1 MFQTEGPLHPS
12 SPLFVGRAA
21 EIQKL
26 LDWVERADCV
36 GAVSGARQTG
46 KTSLLLQLQQRSQNK
61 YGFVFIDLEAI
72 YRADTKLCYSFIC
85 REVREQLSTYLH
97 SYHSIEQV
105 CDSSSFLRFITEI
118 ANDMSIMRVAIVLD
132 EIGALPNDTS
142 LVLAHT
148 IRSILTSRHV
158 HKEYERFEFIL
169 SGSTDMKRFTT
180 DKVSPL
186 RNVID
191 CVYVS
196 DLSDDEADLVLRRG
210 FDFHQLAVPEGVRR
224 RIVEWTNGHPYLT
237 QLTGKYLVEYYQA
250 TGAVPDEHVVQQAVD
265 DILEQE
271 DRNLPHVRRLLD
283 NGAPQLWSYT
293 KRIMAGKPPVRFS
306 RSNDHLADLELC
318 GVIRV
323 FDGHCLIRNRVYERA
338 LQTWMGERKQHDD
351 EPQSA
356 IRKLVWHLGRPIR
369 SLSSSQKSVLFVIVI
384 TLIVDTLI
392 NWTEA
397 PGWLRGRPWLW
408 GTALGL
414 AVLVSIAISLIQA
427 RGPKPDPTKTQNQD
441 RDNDPVVEQAEH

>member
-12 SPLFVGRAA
+12 SPLFVGRTA
-21 EIQKL
+21 EIEKL
-26 LDWVERADCV
+26 AGWIDRADCV

-72 YRADTKLCYSFIC
+72 YSADAKLCYNYIC
-85 REVREQLSTYLH
+85 REIKEQLSAYFH
-97 SYHSIEQV
+97 KYHSVENI
-105 CDSSSFLRFITEI
+105 CDSSSFLRFLTEI
-118 ANDMSIMRVAIVLD
+118 ANDMSMMRVAIVLD
-132 EIGALPNDTS
+132 EIGALPNETS
-142 LVLAHT
+142 LGLAHT
-148 IRSILTSRHV
+148 IRSIITSRHV
-158 HKEYERFEFIL
+158 HKEYARFEFIL

-191 CVYVS
+191 CVYIS

-210 FDFHQLAVPEGVRR
+210 FDFHKLAVSEGVRR

-237 QLTGKYLVEYYQA
+237 QLTGKYLVEYYLA
-250 TGAVPDEHVVQQAVD
+250 TGVVPDEHVVQQTVD

-271 DRNLPHVRRLLD
+271 DKNLPHVRRLLD

-293 KRIMAGKPPVRFS
+293 ARIMAGRAPVRFS
-306 RSNDHLADLELC
+306 RSNDYLADLELC

-323 FDGHCLIRNRVYERA
+323 SDGHCLIRNGIYERA
-338 LQTWMGERKQHDD
+338 LQTWMGERKHRPD

-356 IRKLVWHLGRPIR
+356 FRKLVWQLGRPIQ
-369 SLSSSQKSVLFVIVI
+369 SLSSSQKLVLLVIVF
-384 TLIVDTLI
+384 TLIIDTLI
-392 NWTEA
+392 NWTE
-397 PGWLRGRPWLW
+397 PPPWLKARPQIW
-408 GTALGL
+408 GAILSV
-414 AVLVSIAISLIQA
+414 AVLAFIAISIIQA
-427 RGPKPDPTKTQNQD
+427 RRPKSDATKAQNQD
-441 RDNDPVVEQAEH
+441 GDDDPATE

>member
-46 KTSLLLQLQQRSQNK
+46 KTSLLLQLQQCVQNK
-61 YGFVFIDLEAI
+61 YGFVFIDLAAI
-72 YRADTKLCYSFIC
+72 HKATVSECYAFIC
-85 REVREQLSTYLH
+85 SEMLLQLSHYL
-97 SYHSIEQV
+97 
-105 CDSSSFLRFITEI
+105 SSGSQPDHASDGASFLKFLRELSQEMTAI
-118 ANDMSIMRVAIVLD
+118 RVAVVLD
-132 EIGALPNDTS
+132 EIGALPREAS
-142 LVLAHT
+142 LMLAHT
-148 IRSILTSRHV
+148 LRSVLSSRHV
-158 HKEYERFEFIL
+158 HTEYAHFVFIL
-169 SGSTDMKRFTT
+169 SGSSDMRRFTT

-191 CVYVS
+191 CVYVP
-196 DLSDDEADLVLRRG
+196 DLSADEADQVLSRG
-210 FDFHQLAVPEGVRR
+210 FESSNLDIPADLRQCIFD
-224 RIVEWTNGHPYLT
+224 WTNGHPYLT
-237 QLTGKYLVEYYQA
+237 QLMGKSLVERCHV
-250 TGAVPDEHVVQQAVD
+250 TGAVPGEQMVQEIAEE
-265 DILEQE
+265 ILERE
-271 DRNLPHVRRLLD
+271 DKNLPHMHRLL
-283 NGAPQLWSYT
+283 NTGSPQLWIHT
-293 KRIMAGKPPVRFS
+293 ERIMAGKTPVRFS
-306 RSNDHLADLELC
+306 RSNDYLADLELC

-323 FDGHCLIRNRVYERA
+323 SDGHCLIRNKVYERA

-408 GTALGL
+408 GAALGL

-441 RDNDPVVEQAEH
+441 RDNDPAVEQAEH